1 MKRLLFFLVSL
12 CVIAGGFFVW
22 RTVSNK
28 QTSIPS
34 ERTEAQNNASFTVTP
49 LSYQVYTASASN
61 PSDFSEI
68 QQATLVQ
75 TGAHIKTNA
84 TGRALVEGI
93 HNTLLDTNTQI
104 TLEQADPITNQT
116 KIKLEIGNIWSRI
129 QKLTDKGQYYEIETQ
144 NARASVRGTSFGMFV
159 RGKETWLMVTDGAV
173 RFVPLK
179 PTTREEVASK
189 ITIVS
194 AGYMARITEA
204 GDLLLS
210 SLSSVDKSDAWFIY
224 NNQAQKPEDQ
234 KKANTA
240 PATTDTP
247 TSSIPSAGSAS
258 GSMTGTV
265 VQPSTPT
272 QTPAPAPA
280 QVPTPTV
287 APTPTITTTPSSGST
302 NTSTSSGTIT
312 STPVTTTPNKTI
324 TPATPE
330 TPELILSSATPNSIL
345 ENTSVR
351 LVLKGI
357 GFVNAQVRSLT
368 IGSVIMTDF
377 SVQDDTTIILNVPV
391 RTLYGGVYDVNV
403 FGANQSSATL
413 RGGLV
418 VTK

>member
-12 CVIAGGFFVW
+12 CVIVGGFFVW
-22 RTVSNK
+22 RMMSNK
-28 QTSIPS
+28 QTPIPS
-34 ERTEAQNNASFTVTP
+34 ERTKVQNNASFTVTP
-49 LSYQVYTASASN
+49 LNYQVYTANASN

-84 TGRALVEGI
+84 MGRALIEGI
-93 HNTLLDTNTQI
+93 HNTLLDTNTQV
-104 TLEQADPITNQT
+104 TLEQADLVTNQT

-129 QKLTDKGQYYEIETQ
+129 KKLTDKGQYYEIETQ

-179 PTTREEVASK
+179 PTTHEEVASK

-210 SLSSVDKSDAWFIY
+210 SLSSVDKSDTWFIY
-224 NNQAQKPEDQ
+224 NNQTQKPEDQ
-234 KKANTA
+234 NKANTA
-240 PATTDTP
+240 LATTDTP

-287 APTPTITTTPSSGST
+287 APTPTITTTPSLGST
-302 NTSTSSGTIT
+302 DTSTSSGTIT
-312 STPVTTTPNKTI
+312 SPPATTSNNTI

-357 GFVNAQVRSLT
+357 GFVKAQVRSLT
-368 IGSVIMTDF
+368 IGSVTMTDF
-377 SVQDDTTIILNVPV
+377 SVQDDTTIIVNVPV